1 MSKLFISSWILMI
14 LSSLYF
20 VYQNN
25 NGSYLISGMLIS
37 TLFPILVMLMY
48 YAYSRRFNRKI
59 LFALFA
65 LILGKIFLTY
75 LVETR
80 DVFGVI
86 DGEFHIL
93 LSSIAVLGAI
103 ILEIR
108 GRRKSDHRS
117 REKNAS

>member
-1 MSKLFISSWILMI
+1 MI

-25 NGSYLISGMLIS
+25 NGSYLITEMLIS
-37 TLFPILVMLMY
+37 TLFPILVLLMY
-48 YAYSRRFNRKI
+48 HAYLRRFNRKI
-59 LFALFA
+59 LFSLFA
-65 LILGKIFLTY
+65 LIFGKMFLTY
-75 LVETR
+75 LVKTR

-86 DGEFHIL
+86 SGEFHIL

-108 GRRKSDHRS
+108 GHQKPDHRN